1 MALELTSVALIQ
13 DYLGD
18 TTVSSATL
26 TVIANAAESSIAR
39 YCGRY
44 SAVSLAHWLSASRVE
59 YIDGESFPHI
69 LLKYTPITAIS
80 AVVITTG
87 ATTTQSITLTD
98 LECDGIPIA
107 SLTAGETTQGNEGRV
122 GFRANASGPC
132 ASWWDYGLPQPSIL
146 QGRNGTPNFGNGR
159 KRVKVS
165 YTGGYAAAP
174 GDLSFAATAY
184 AAFLYRQQSRDAS
197 VQSESLGQYSVSYS
211 TSNGVSM
218 PDSVADLIAPYVR
231 MLA

>member
-13 DYLGD
+13 DYLED
-18 TTVSSATL
+18 TTISSATL
-26 TVIANAAESSIAR
+26 TVIANAAESAIAR

-44 SAVSLAHWLSASRVE
+44 SPVSLAHWLSASRVE
-59 YIDGESFPHI
+59 YIDGESFPHV

-107 SLTAGETTQGNEGRV
+107 SLTAGETTQGDTGRL
-122 GFRANASGPC
+122 GFRAIATGPI
-132 ASWWDYGLPQPSIL
+132 ASWWDYGLTQPGQFRSAI
-146 QGRNGTPNFGNGR
+146 PNFGPGR
-159 KRVKVS
+159 RRVKVS

-174 GDLSFAATAY
+174 GDLSYAATVY
-184 AAFLYRQQSRDAS
+184 AAFLYRQKGRDPE
-197 VQSESLGQYSVSYS
+197 VQSETLGQYSVSYK
-211 TSNGVSM
+211 TANGVAM
-218 PDSVADLIAPYVR
+218 PENVADMLMPYVR
-231 MLA
+231 WSA